1 MYYYDD
7 MVVGPSSQQ
16 IPTFRENIDYL
27 EYVPNTNT
35 KHYLHDNINLI
46 KFMKYINNNPDYK
59 LHNAF
64 LYQRLSNICWRR
76 FSKNFHQLSEINPYV
91 INWDK
96 NSDIT
101 WLFGPK
107 IASEEQEQQQPE
119 QPKQTTSIYS
129 CQEEEDNMSVSSL
142 VSESSINSTFNDDDE
157 FSASSR
163 KNSTI
168 SSSSSYYDEDE
179 EDDYNWNL
187 KSILKKGHKEE
198 EEDEDYLCISDLK
211 HHQQRKK
218 VSFNYI
224 VNTREIINGISVDYD
239 FLDHDC
245 L

>member
-1 MYYYDD
+1 MYFYDD
-7 MVVGPSSQQ
+7 MVVGPSQQ
-16 IPTFRENIDYL
+16 IPTFEENIDYL
-27 EYVPNTNT
+27 EYVPASNTG
-35 KHYLHDNINLI
+35 HYLHDNINLI
-46 KFMKYINNNPDYK
+46 NFIKYMNKNPEYK
-59 LHNAF
+59 IHNAF

-76 FSKNFHQLSEINPYV
+76 LYKNFQHLPEVNPFV

-107 IASEEQEQQQPE
+107 IIPQQQEEQQQE
-119 QPKQTTSIYS
+119 EASVATAAGSLYS
-129 CQEEEDNMSVSSL
+129 CTEDDNLSVSSL
-142 VSESSINSTFNDDDE
+142 VSDSSINSTFNDEDE
-157 FSASSR
+157 FSSSFR

-179 EDDYNWNL
+179 DDDYNWNL
-187 KSILKKGHKEE
+187 KSILKKDHKED
-198 EEDEDYLCISDLK
+198 DEYLCIDVK
-211 HHQQRKK
+211 HHQRKK